1 MAKKK
6 RRLRHTRT
14 QPGAAPGTLVSAP
27 ERGEGRL
34 HVVHYGPEGVVEE
47 HGPSL
52 ERVRQLRE
60 KSGTLWLDVTGLG
73 DAELVGRVGDLF
85 GLHPLALEDVLHV
98 HQRAKV
104 EDYGSHY
111 YFVARVVNPG
121 EVLDTEQ
128 LSLFFGERFVVTFQE
143 RAGDPFEPVREGIRA
158 GRGRLRSLG
167 ADYLAYR
174 LLDAAFDPYFPQ
186 VERIAL
192 RLDTIEEELLAQPRR
207 GHMQELFRLRRE
219 LLALRRAAWPLRDA
233 LQNLLRASD
242 GKISP
247 ETLPYLR
254 DAQDHAVQAL
264 DMVENERELA
274 TGLIELHLAAQSQR
288 MNEVMKVLTIIS
300 TIFIPLTFVVGVYG
314 MNFDP
319 EAGPW
324 SMPELKS
331 PYGYAA
337 CLAAMAAIA
346 LSSWWWFRHRGWI
359 GRESEQ

>member
-1 MAKKK
+1 MVV
-6 RRLRHTRT
+6 RLADRIRAVTGRVDGV
-14 QPGAAPGTLVSAP
+14 PEDVVVSASIGF
-27 ERGEGRL
+27 ES
-34 HVVHYGPEGVVEE
+34 Y
-47 HGPSL
+47 
-52 ERVRQLRE
+52 
-60 KSGTLWLDVTGLG
+60 D
-73 DAELVGRVGDLF
+73 
-85 GLHPLALEDVLHV
+85 
-98 HQRAKV
+98 
-104 EDYGSHY
+104 
-111 YFVARVVNPG
+111 PG
-121 EVLDTEQ
+121 EQ
-128 LSLFFGERFVVTFQE
+128 
-143 RAGDPFEPVREGIRA
+143 
-158 GRGRLRSLG
+158 
-167 ADYLAYR
+167 
-174 LLDAAFDPYFPQ
+174 
-186 VERIAL
+186 
-192 RLDTIEEELLAQPRR
+192 
-207 GHMQELFRLRRE
+207 
-219 LLALRRAAWPLRDA
+219 
-233 LQNLLRASD
+233 
-242 GKISP
+242 ISP

-346 LSSWWWFRHRGWI
+346 LSSWWGFRHRGWI